1 MGKKE
6 TDLTAK
12 IEGHFIALLDDHFSL
27 PETWDSELD
36 AQIAKWY
43 SNPPQVRQKR
53 PYFSPSSLG
62 DCPRELYIK
71 AKYSNKANDDG
82 RDKTSRGRQRKHG
95 TQGDDMIQQERLA
108 IERNYEK
115 QTSNKPRFRFAKN
128 ADGTPV
134 F

>member
-36 AQIAKWY
+36 AQLAKWY
-43 SNPPQVRQKR
+43 SNPPNVFPKR

-62 DCPRELYIK
+62 GCPRELYIK
-71 AKYSNKANDDG
+71 AKHGNKAKDSFRQPPHQG
-82 RDKTSRGRQRKHG
+82 RWKKLGTLGGDLIQR
-95 TQGDDMIQQERLA
+95 ELLA

-115 QTSNKPRFRFAKN
+115 QDRKS
-128 ADGTPV
+128 V
-134 F
+134 